1 MKISCLLSFVL
12 LGMSCGGRQ
21 EQLED
26 TSNRSYFTIH
36 SEDRKLTIPVQL
48 NDSVTVKLM
57 FDTGAGMP
65 YNFGCITLDTG
76 ILCASNVEKKT
87 IPITFFSNNL
97 LLRRLRV
104 CFMSFLGRITVKF
117 RYNLKILFMGSK

>member
-12 LGMSCGGRQ
+12 LGMSCSCRQQPQ
-21 EQLED
+21 EQED
-26 TSNRSYFTIH
+26 TSNRSYFAFNP
-36 SEDRKLTIPVQL
+36 EDRQLAIPVQL

-76 ILCASNVEKKT
+76 ILCASNVEK
-87 IPITFFSNNL
+87 
-97 LLRRLRV
+97 RQ
-104 CFMSFLGRITVKF
+104 
-117 RYNLKILFMGSK
+117 YQ